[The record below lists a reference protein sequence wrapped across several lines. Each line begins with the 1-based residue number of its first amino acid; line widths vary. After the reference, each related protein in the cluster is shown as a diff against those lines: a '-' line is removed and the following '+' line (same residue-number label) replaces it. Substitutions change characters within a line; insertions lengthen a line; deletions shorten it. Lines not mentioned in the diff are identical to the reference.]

1 MQRKDKTPFPQIGE
15 VEKSVGGLNPLV
27 LFINDYNQRDFNP

>member
-15 VEKSVGGLNPLV
+15 VEKSVGGLTLEKKARKK
-27 LFINDYNQRDFNP
+27 NQGKKP